1 VADVGFLGLGTMG
14 LAMAR
19 RLLSGGHTVV
29 VWNRSPEAVKTLVA
43 EGAVEARTPS
53 EALANGASFSMLAND
68 AAAEAVLTPSTVSA
82 ARGGFHANMASV
94 SPECGTRLHAV
105 FNDAGARYVSSPVLG
120 RPPVAAAGELNIL
133 VAGDEAAAQGAQ
145 PFFDLMGKKTWPLG
159 TNPSQANI
167 AKVAVN
173 LNIIHAI
180 QAIAESVTLVEGAGI
195 DAEGFVDLLTNTL
208 FGGVVYSGY
217 GRMIAQSSY
226 LPQGFSL
233 ELGLKDLTLATGI
246 ASSQGNSLATSDAL
260 ASVFEAALSRP
271 ELADL
276 DWAALAEVARSAPET
291 PTTA

>member
-1 VADVGFLGLGTMG
+1 MADVGFLGLGTMG

-19 RLLSGGHTVV
+19 QLLSGGHTVV
-29 VWNRSPEAVKTLVA
+29 VWNRSPQAIETLVA
-43 EGAVEARTPS
+43 EGAIEAHTPS
-53 EALANGASFSMLAND
+53 EALATGASFSMLAND
-68 AAAEAVLTPSTVSA
+68 AAAEAVLTPSAVSA

-94 SPECGTRLHAV
+94 SPECGTRLHKV
-105 FNDAGARYVSSPVLG
+105 FNDVGVSYVSSPVLG
-120 RPPVAAAGELNIL
+120 RPTVAAAGELNIL
-133 VAGDEAAAQGAQ
+133 VAGDVAAAEAAQ

-159 TNPSQANI
+159 TQPSQANT

-180 QAIAESVTLVEGAGI
+180 QALAESVTLAEGAGI
-195 DAEGFVDLLTNTL
+195 DAEDFVELLTNTL

-246 ASSQGNSLATSDAL
+246 ASSQGSSLATSAAL
-260 ASVFEAALSRP
+260 ASVFAEALSRP
-271 ELADL
+271 DLADL
-276 DWAALAEVARSAPET
+276 DWAALAEVAREPSVGTNPE
-291 PTTA
+291 